1 MNPGGGRHQRRCSY
15 HELALRRAARLASVR
30 DIFGDDAR

>member
-15 HELALRRAARLASVR
+15 HELVLSRAARLASVR
-30 DIFGDDAR
+30 EIIGGDAR